1 LLAAACGGRPT
12 VAVTPAAFTM
22 PDSTLVLDGRT
33 GDTVTTS
40 ELLRR
45 VGEADI
51 VLLGEVHDN
60 PVDHALRGALL
71 TAFSAQR
78 PAVVFEQFAD
88 RDTPI
93 PPPAPDQSVE
103 AWLDA
108 AGFDRTGWRW
118 PLHAP
123 VVDAALAHARSLWGA
138 NLSRE
143 ELMPVVREGES
154 AVRAPIRR
162 LMDQAPLD
170 SAAAAAMDS
179 TLQVSHCQQLP
190 QSMIAGMRTAQVARD
205 AAMARALLLAG
216 ADSGQRPE
224 WLMAGNGHVQRDLGV
239 PRILR
244 AAVPTARVLA
254 VGLLE
259 REENGALPAAAERR
273 GYDLVIVTPRTQRE
287 DPCAG
292 R

>member
-1 LLAAACGGRPT
+1 L
-12 VAVTPAAFTM
+12 AVTPVAFTM
-22 PDSTLVLDGRT
+22 PDSTVILDGRT
-33 GDTVTTS
+33 GDTLATGA
-40 ELLRR
+40 LLRR
-45 VGEADI
+45 IGEADI
-51 VLLGEVHDN
+51 VLLGEQHDN
-60 PVDHALRGALL
+60 PVDHVLRGALL
-71 TAFSAQR
+71 TAFAAQR

-93 PPPAPDQSVE
+93 PRPAPDQSVE

-108 AGFDRTGWRW
+108 FGFDRKGWRW

-123 VVDAALAHARSLWGA
+123 VVDAAIAHARSVWGA

-143 ELMPVVREGES
+143 ELIPVVREGAS

-162 LMDQAPLD
+162 LMDQAPLER
-170 SAAAAAMDS
+170 AAAAVMDS
-179 TLQVSHCQQLP
+179 TLEEAHCGQLP
-190 QSMIAGMRTAQVARD
+190 PSMIPGMRTAQVARD

-224 WLMAGNGHVQRDLGV
+224 WLMAGNGHVRRDLGV

-244 AAVPTARVLA
+244 EAVPRARVLA

-259 REENGALPAAAERR
+259 WEEGGGGPAAAERR
-273 GYDLVIVTPRTQRE
+273 AYDLVIVTPRVQRE

>member
-1 LLAAACGGRPT
+1 
-12 VAVTPAAFTM
+12 VTPVAFTM
-22 PDSTLVLDGRT
+22 PDSTFVLDGRT
-33 GDTVTTS
+33 GDTVTTGA
-40 ELLRR
+40 LLHA
-45 VGEADI
+45 VAEADI
-51 VLLGEVHDN
+51 VLLGEQHDN
-60 PVDHALRGALL
+60 PVDHALRGALI
-71 TAFSAQR
+71 TAFATQR

-93 PPPAPDQSVE
+93 PPPGPDQTVE

-108 AGFDRTGWRW
+108 FGFDRKGWRW

-123 VVDAALAHARSLWGA
+123 VVDAAIAHARSLWGA

-143 ELMPVVREGES
+143 ELMPVVSEGAS
-154 AVRAPIRR
+154 AVRAPIRQ

-170 SAAAAAMDS
+170 SAAAAALDA
-179 TLQVSHCQQLP
+179 TLQESHCGELP

-216 ADSGQRPE
+216 AGNGQRPE
-224 WLMAGNGHVQRDLGV
+224 WLIAGNGHVRRDLAV

-244 AAVPTARVLA
+244 EAVPQARVLA

-259 REENGALPAAAERR
+259 RETNGALPAAADRR
-273 GYDLVIVTPRTQRE
+273 TYDLVIVTPRAQRD

>member
-1 LLAAACGGRPT
+1 
-12 VAVTPAAFTM
+12 M
-22 PDSTLVLDGRT
+22 PDSTLILDGST
-33 GDTVTTS
+33 GDTVSTG

-51 VLLGEVHDN
+51 ALLGEVHDN
-60 PVDHALRGALL
+60 PLDHSLRGALL
-71 TAFSAQR
+71 TAFSAER

-93 PPPAPDQSVE
+93 PARASDQSVE
-103 AWLDA
+103 EWLDA

-138 NLSRE
+138 NLSRD

-170 SAAAAAMDS
+170 SAAIALMDS

-216 ADSGQRPE
+216 ADSQQRPE
-224 WLMAGNGHVQRDLGV
+224 WLMAGNGHVRRDLGV

-244 AAVPTARVLA
+244 EAVPTARVLA

-259 REENGALPAAAERR
+259 REEDGALPAAAERR
-273 GYDLVIVTPRTQRE
+273 GYDLVIVTPRAQRE